1 MRSNGIEYWMLSKI
15 EINASKQKIS
25 DSMRKSRDRK
35 TTYKVC
41 SSTGWIKSKKKKKE
55 NTHNRKIKITTKME

>member
-1 MRSNGIEYWMLSKI
+1 MPSNGIEYWMLSKI
-15 EINASKQKIS
+15 EINASKQKIT

-41 SSTGWIKSKKKKKE
+41 SSTRWIKSKKRE
-55 NTHNRKIKITTKME
+55 YS